1 MMSELGRLLVIFGAA
16 LVIIGLL
23 MIWLPKIPLLG
34 KLPGDIVWRRGNFN
48 FYFPLATGILLSVVL
63 TLLFRLFF
71 RK

>member
-1 MMSELGRLLVIFGAA
+1 MLVIFGAA

>member
-1 MMSELGRLLVIFGAA
+1 LLVIFGAA